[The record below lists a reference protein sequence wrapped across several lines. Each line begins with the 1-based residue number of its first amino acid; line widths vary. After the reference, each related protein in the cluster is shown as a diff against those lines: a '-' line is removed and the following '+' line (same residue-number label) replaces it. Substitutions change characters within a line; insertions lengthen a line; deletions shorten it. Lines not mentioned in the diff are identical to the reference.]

1 MGYTGITTKILTQ
14 KKKFQKLI
22 VFNLLEACQCGI
34 CHEFL
39 SVPMMISCGHNY
51 CYRCLK
57 NWFMT
62 NVNKE
67 LNCPNCRE
75 SVVNEPCLNLMIEQ
89 TLASLFEVLK
99 ARKKKM
105 FKEEKERA
113 DLDELLRERFDDSFY
128 HKNDKNQG
136 TLFDGVFKNSAVA
149 IADAD
154 DDGIPRCSNCHW
166 ELEPEDMEDEN
177 ICPHCHARI
186 RNNASSLGNPNSINL
201 NGRPTMMG
209 NRDDYSDGEY
219 DQIVDEIRS
228 YNPSDV
234 DSSGES
240 DSSES
245 VGYGHED
252 REEED
257 ENKEEHDS
265 DLDSFV
271 VDDDEEE
278 GAGDSVNGAINLA
291 ANQGPVNLS
300 SEEDKDSDF
309 YEHHDS
315 DGFVSG
321 DSLAESDNEA
331 PVIQKR
337 PVILDDEDDDDE
349 DVVSVNQRSK
359 RQRRELVLSDDE

>member
-1 MGYTGITTKILTQ
+1 MYFEGIEEFYRQRATSLNSTGMGYTGITTKILQQ

-22 VFNLLEACQCGI
+22 VFNFLEASQCGI

-62 NVNKE
+62 NATKE

-75 SVVNEPCLNLMIEQ
+75 SVVHEPCLNLMVEQ
-89 TLASLFEVLK
+89 MLNSLFDVLK

-136 TLFDGVFKNSAVA
+136 TFFDGIFKNSAVA

-177 ICPHCHARI
+177 VCPHCHARI
-186 RNNASSLGNPNSINL
+186 RNDAGALGNGNSISL
-201 NGRPTMMG
+201 NGRPTMVG
-209 NRDDYSDGEY
+209 NREDYSDGEY
-219 DQIVDEIRS
+219 DQIVNEIRN

-234 DSSGES
+234 GSSGES

-271 VDDDEEE
+271 VDDDEED
-278 GAGDSVNGAINLA
+278 GISNATGDALNGELTHGAINL
-291 ANQGPVNLS
+291 S
-300 SEEDKDSDF
+300 S
-309 YEHHDS
+309 
-315 DGFVSG
+315 
-321 DSLAESDNEA
+321 
-331 PVIQKR
+331 
-337 PVILDDEDDDDE
+337 
-349 DVVSVNQRSK
+349 
-359 RQRRELVLSDDE
+359 